1 MDLRAQA
8 FPGLPDDAVLD
19 RVDRRMAAALA
30 AMSVWPDDEIKTE
43 AAWSLQFRADWA
55 IQYNDGHALV
65 SRNWVSRRLPP
76 DVRDQIFW
84 MLVNYTDDQQ

>member
-1 MDLRAQA
+1 
-8 FPGLPDDAVLD
+8 
-19 RVDRRMAAALA
+19 
-30 AMSVWPDDEIKTE
+30 
-43 AAWSLQFRADWA
+43 
-55 IQYNDGHALV
+55 V